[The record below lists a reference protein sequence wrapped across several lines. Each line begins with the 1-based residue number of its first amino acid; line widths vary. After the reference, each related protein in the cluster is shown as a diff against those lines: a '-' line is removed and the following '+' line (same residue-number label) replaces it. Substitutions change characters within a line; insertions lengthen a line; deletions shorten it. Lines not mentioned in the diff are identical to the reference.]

1 MENLVIPDHI
11 FFPTL
16 FFSELNYILK
26 LILDLLQRR
35 SISRIYFLNHMII
48 IYILFSSVV
57 VLSIGLADFGFS
69 IYHRIHTDESGPGS
83 IGYAAHIGG
92 GAAGILVGIMF

>member
-1 MENLVIPDHI
+1 
-11 FFPTL
+11 
-16 FFSELNYILK
+16 
-26 LILDLLQRR
+26 
-35 SISRIYFLNHMII
+35 MII

-92 GAAGILVGIMF
+92 GAAGILVGINVLRNYIHKVHIMILGQEFMKSNESISRNFC